1 MRTQRAADMAA
12 KEYPRMPLDHGPVT
26 AAPPVALRS
35 RPRIEPGGPAS
46 LARLTATAALA
57 LLLGGGGL
65 LGWAALTPIER
76 AVIAAGSVVAEGR
89 RKTVTLLESG
99 ILREMPVR
107 EGDAVAAGQVLMRL
121 DVTQA
126 ESVANQ
132 ARAQR
137 WAATARMTRLRA
149 EQRAEREMSPPQE
162 LAVAAAADAVVTTL
176 LEAEADLLRARWA
189 AFDGALAVQERRIAQ
204 LQEQVAA
211 NQAQRAAA
219 ATRLRTLREE
229 LSGVNHLLARGFAT
243 RTRQLELQ
251 RNEAEALGSLGQFS
265 ALEAQ
270 AREAI
275 SHAEAETANIRLT
288 RASDIAQQVQET
300 QAAAVDAAERLRSAL
315 DVLQRREVTAPE
327 AGVVT
332 DIRHFTPGSSITAG
346 QPVLDLV
353 PADDRLVVEA
363 RIPPGE
369 VESVQVGQR
378 VNVRLSAYRQ
388 QKTPLFPGR
397 LVYLSADR
405 QTDPT
410 GTAFFLARAELDM
423 QALALVPGVQPAAG
437 MPAEVFVLGER
448 RSVLDYV
455 LQPLTDSMRRA
466 LRD

>member
-1 MRTQRAADMAA
+1 M
-12 KEYPRMPLDHGPVT
+12 PRHHAPSRV
-26 AAPPVALRS
+26 APPLALRPRS
-35 RPRIEPGGPAS
+35 RIEPSEPAS
-46 LARLTATAALA
+46 LAQLTAAAVLV
-57 LLLGGGGL
+57 LLMGGGGL
-65 LGWAALTPIER
+65 LGWAAVTPVER

-107 EGDAVAAGQVLMRL
+107 EGDTVAAGQVLMRL
-121 DVTQA
+121 DMTQA
-126 ESVANQ
+126 ESAANQ
-132 ARAQR
+132 ARAQH

-149 EQRAEREMSPPQE
+149 EQRAERGMSPPRD
-162 LAVAAAADAVVTTL
+162 LARAAVADPIVATL
-176 LEAEADLLRARWA
+176 LDAESELLRARWA
-189 AFDGALAVQERRIAQ
+189 AFDGALALQERRVAQ

-229 LSGVNHLLARGFAT
+229 LAGVNQLLARGFAT

-265 ALEAQ
+265 AQEAQ

-275 SHAEAETANIRLT
+275 SQAEAETANIRLT
-288 RASDIAQQVQET
+288 RASDIAQQLQET
-300 QAAAVDAAERLRSAL
+300 QASAVDAAERLRSAL

-353 PADDRLVVEA
+353 PANDRLVVEA
-363 RIPPGE
+363 RIPPGDIE
-369 VESVQVGQR
+369 AVQLGQR

-410 GTAFFLARAELDM
+410 GTAFFLARAELDT
-423 QALALVPGVQPAAG
+423 QALALVRGVQPAAG

-448 RSVLDYV
+448 RTVLDYV

>member
-1 MRTQRAADMAA
+1 MAA
-12 KEYPRMPLDHGPVT
+12 KEQSRMPSGHGPTT
-26 AAPPVALRS
+26 AASLVAFQ
-35 RPRIEPGGPAS
+35 PRFSSWSEPGAPAS
-46 LARLTATAALA
+46 LARLTGAAALA
-57 LLLGGGGL
+57 LLMGGGGL
-65 LGWAALTPIER
+65 LSWAALTPVER

-126 ESVANQ
+126 ESAANQ

-137 WAATARMTRLRA
+137 WATAARMTRLRA
-149 EQRAEREMSPPQE
+149 EQRAEREMSPPGD
-162 LAVAAAADAVVTTL
+162 LAAAAGADAVVATL
-176 LEAEADLLRARWA
+176 FEAEADLLRARWA

-211 NQAQRAAA
+211 HQAQRAAA

-229 LSGVNHLLARGFAT
+229 LAGVNQLVARGFAT

-251 RNEAEALGSLGQFS
+251 RNEAEALGGLGQFS

-275 SHAEAETANIRLT
+275 TQAEAETANIRLT
-288 RASDIAQQVQET
+288 RASDIAQQLQET
-300 QAAAVDAAERLRSAL
+300 QSAAFDAAERLRSAV

-332 DIRHFTPGSSITAG
+332 DIRHVTPGSSITAG

-353 PADDRLVVEA
+353 PLDDRLVVEV
-363 RIPPGE
+363 RISPGD
-369 VESVQVGQR
+369 VEAVHVGQR

-388 QKTPLFPGR
+388 QRTPLFPGR
-397 LVYLSADR
+397 LAYVSADR
-405 QTDPT
+405 QTDPA
-410 GTAFFLARAELDM
+410 GSAFFIARAELDPIT
-423 QALALVPGVQPAAG
+423 LAQSPGVQPAAG

-448 RSVLDYV
+448 RTVLDYV
-455 LQPLTDSMRRA
+455 LQPLSDSVRRA